1 LCDKLRV
8 LIEAFPWHEVEPG
21 LKVTMSMGV
30 YADIAAGSAETML
43 QKADALLYRA
53 KNTGRNRVCFG

>member
-1 LCDKLRV
+1 V
-8 LIEAFPWHEVEPG
+8 IEAFPWHEVHPG

-53 KNTGRNRVCFG
+53 KESGRNRVCFA